1 MTVASKPAFPS
12 PRANHLAASPRIFEN
27 ALLDRLSRAH
37 WTVPLAYLA
46 PVALL
51 LWEGAGQLSTPGLI
65 LFVVVGYLA
74 WTLTEYSVHRYLFH
88 LELPGETG
96 ARIHFLIHGIHHDHP
111 SDPLRLVMPPLMS
124 IPVIGLTWVGASLVF
139 GAPLKYPL
147 MAGYLLG
154 IVIYDELHYHLHCR
168 RPGTRIGV
176 WLRRIHMLHH
186 FRDPESHFGVSAPYW
201 DYVFGTARRKTGG
214 PAGLGTPT

>member
-37 WTVPLAYLA
+37 WTVPLVYLA

-51 LWEGAGQLSTPGLI
+51 LWEAAGQLSTPGLI
-65 LFVVVGYLA
+65 LCVVVGYVA

-111 SDPLRLVMPPLMS
+111 SDPLRLVMP
-124 IPVIGLTWVGASLVF
+124 
-139 GAPLKYPL
+139 
-147 MAGYLLG
+147 
-154 IVIYDELHYHLHCR
+154 
-168 RPGTRIGV
+168 
-176 WLRRIHMLHH
+176 
-186 FRDPESHFGVSAPYW
+186 
-201 DYVFGTARRKTGG
+201 
-214 PAGLGTPT
+214 